1 MKLTYESVIE
11 RLGQGVI
18 ILEKMLPENLLGLYA
33 DGVIIINKDLTDIE
47 KACVLLEEIGHHKKS
62 TGNILDQ
69 TILENRRQEARARE
83 WAAMTAITPED
94 IRRLQQ
100 DPSVQSNCQAA
111 EQLCVTESMLR
122 YAYEYYQR
130 KEFI

>member
-1 MKLTYESVIE
+1 MELSYENIKEKFGHDLV
-11 RLGQGVI
+11 
-18 ILEKMLPENLLGLYA
+18 ILERDLPDSLRGLYA
-33 DGVIIINKDLTDIE
+33 DGVIIINKDLTDVE

-100 DPSVQSNCQAA
+100 DPSVQSNWQAA

-130 KEFI
+130 KEFF